1 MDGDYKPPPSDDQPF
16 AASTAQGNLVTD
28 FAVRTPRL
36 DELEDVLSKAVTH
49 HKLAPLT
56 RTGQFDGGFQFHGTT
71 GIGTFNVHFGR
82 QLTAD
87 LGPETDSDDRVGI
100 AVMPK
105 GTGRL
110 ILGKEEF
117 SSAGNEGLVF
127 SSGPKRTLQFSEDC
141 AVHAIVMKHSRISEY
156 CSKLIGREVKGHI
169 EFDHRFTLDTPAG
182 QSWMRLMQYATGE
195 LRDPLSFV
203 RRVIAAG
210 QQLEQMAITGLLL
223 SHHHNYSDALLAP
236 QSSAAPFYVRR
247 AEAYIEAHSNDS
259 LSLAD
264 IAAHA
269 GVSARSLQNGFQS
282 FRHTTPIAFLRLIR
296 LQRVHQALLV
306 ADPTV
311 TTVTEIALQCGF
323 SHMGEFGS
331 SYKRTF
337 GVTPSQTLLRKN

>member
-1 MDGDYKPPPSDDQPF
+1 MDGDYKPPPSDDQSL
-16 AASTAQGNLVTD
+16 AAPKLQGNLVTD
-28 FAVRTPRL
+28 FAIRTPRL
-36 DELEDVLSKAVTH
+36 DELEDVLSKAVTQ

-56 RTGQFDGGFQFHGTT
+56 RTGQFDGGFQFHGTAGF
-71 GIGTFNVHFGR
+71 GIFNVHFGR

-87 LGPETDSDDRVGI
+87 LGPEIDSDRVAV

-105 GTGRL
+105 GSGRL
-110 ILGKEEF
+110 LLGKQEF
-117 SSAGNEGLVF
+117 SNAGNEGLVF

-141 AVHAIVMKHSRISEY
+141 AVHAIVMDHIKVAEY
-156 CSKLIGREVKGHI
+156 CAKLIGRDVKGQI
-169 EFDHRFTLDTPAG
+169 EFDHRFPLETAAG
-182 QSWMRLMQYATGE
+182 QSWMRLMHYATGE
-195 LRDPLSFV
+195 LSDPLSFV

-210 QQLEQMAITGLLL
+210 QQLEQMTITGLLL

-247 AEAYIEAHSNDS
+247 AEAYIEAHFSEA

-306 ADPTV
+306 ADPTDS
-311 TTVTEIALQCGF
+311 TVTEIALQCGF